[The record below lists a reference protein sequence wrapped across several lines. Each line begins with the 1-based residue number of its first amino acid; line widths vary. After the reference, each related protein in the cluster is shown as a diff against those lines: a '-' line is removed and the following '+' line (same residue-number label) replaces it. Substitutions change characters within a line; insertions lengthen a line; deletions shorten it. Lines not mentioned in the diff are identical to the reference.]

1 MSMQRVV
8 RVAFPFA
15 LAAALAAC
23 SGTTLQMPSY
33 QPRAVAV
40 PAECEALVQRAAGGG
55 LATMTDAEARTVAFC
70 QHQQLL
76 RAEEEEAASRKLEAH
91 ARAAS
96 FGLQVA
102 TVVLAATFAALT
114 WAF

>member
-1 MSMQRVV
+1 MQRAA
-8 RVAFPFA
+8 RAALPFVA
-15 LAAALAAC
+15 AAALGAC
-23 SGTTLQMPSY
+23 SGASVNMPSY
-33 QPRAVAV
+33 EPRAVAV
-40 PAECEALVQRAAGGG
+40 PPECDALVQRAASGG

-91 ARAAS
+91 ARVAS
-96 FGLQVA
+96 FGLQAVTVVVAA
-102 TVVLAATFAALT
+102 TVAVLA

>member
-1 MSMQRVV
+1 MRRTARVTL
-8 RVAFPFA
+8 PFA
-15 LAAALAAC
+15 LAASLAAC
-23 SGTTLQMPSY
+23 SSANVNLPSY
-33 QPRAVAV
+33 EPRAVAV

-55 LATMTDAEARTVAFC
+55 LATMSEAEARMVAFC

-76 RAEEEEAASRKLEAH
+76 RVAEEDAASRKIEAH
-91 ARAAS
+91 ARVAS

-102 TVVLAATFAALT
+102 TVVLAATVAVLA